1 MYLSLDRAGHGA
13 GYVALSQDLKHADV
27 VFYLILR
34 RLGGVWGAK
43 LAASKRE

>member
-1 MYLSLDRAGHGA
+1 VYLSTDRAGHGA
-13 GYVALSQDLKHADV
+13 VYVALSQDLKSADP